1 MADSVRVYNAF
12 LEDDNCG
19 MFFPYVGEKSVL
31 GLTHPQYIFK
41 NKDKHTYAMVALYK
55 FVDTGDAEYLQYL
68 NEKISVCL
76 ATTNTKRNTDS
87 PKIVCFTLNITAIGE
102 SGNVTTADIIVTS
115 DTYQRAR
122 NVYGT
127 RETWTSSDKKKYTG
141 LGIWVDITDYMYVM
155 SKTFN
160 SLSTNSCPLDVE
172 HYPSSYSAEYLS
184 NDNAVSEKNIC
195 NNLNTINSKTLC
207 TGIASTIDYDNA
219 IRDII
224 KIIDGQ
230 PHKYPSNTVT
240 YNPTYTPSAAGT
252 EETVA
257 PFGIRVNNEY
267 KFLSLDSINK
277 TFSVP
282 AEGIYQLQIKN
293 GFYLIQGETR
303 LDVKVYVNND
313 EVREMSFSTYLTSNQ
328 EGLTTPSK
336 AIKNTFST
344 NAYIAHLQPTDRIKI
359 TATWG
364 NNANLRIENET
375 MVTVT
380 AMQFNMYKRNV
391 IQ

>member
-1 MADSVRVYNAF
+1 MADSVKVYNAF
-12 LEDDNCG
+12 LEDDDCG

-55 FVDTGDAEYLQYL
+55 FVDTGDVEYLQYL

-76 ATTNTKRNTDS
+76 ATTNAKGNTDS
-87 PKIVCFTLNITAIGE
+87 PKILCFTLNITAIGE
-102 SGNVTTADIIVTS
+102 SGNVTSADIIVTT
-115 DTYQRAR
+115 DTYHRAR
-122 NVYGT
+122 DTYGT
-127 RETWTSSDKKKYTG
+127 RETWTSSDNKTYTG

-160 SLSTNSCPLDVE
+160 SLSTNSCPIDAE

-195 NNLNTINSKTLC
+195 NNLNTINAKTLC
-207 TGIASTIDYDNA
+207 TGLASTIGYDDA
-219 IRDII
+219 IDTIN

-257 PFGIRVNNEY
+257 PFGIRINNEY
-267 KFLSLDSINK
+267 KFLSLDNVNK

-313 EVREMSFSTYLTSNQ
+313 EVREMSYSTYLTSNQ

-344 NAYIAHLQPTDRIKI
+344 NAYTVHLKPSDKIKI
-359 TATWG
+359 TTTWG
-364 NNANLRIENET
+364 NNTNLRIENET
-375 MVTVT
+375 MLTVT
-380 AMQFNMYKRNV
+380 AMQFNMYTHKSF
-391 IQ
+391 Q

>member
-1 MADSVRVYNAF
+1 MADSVKVYNAF
-12 LEDDNCG
+12 LEDDDCG

-55 FVDTGDAEYLQYL
+55 FVDTGDVEYLQYL

-76 ATTNTKRNTDS
+76 ATTNAKGNTDS
-87 PKIVCFTLNITAIGE
+87 PKILCFTLNITAIGE
-102 SGNVTTADIIVTS
+102 SGNVTSADIIVTT
-115 DTYQRAR
+115 DTYHIAR
-122 NVYGT
+122 DTYGT
-127 RETWTSSDKKKYTG
+127 RETWTSSDNKTYTG

-160 SLSTNSCPLDVE
+160 SLSTNSCPIDAE

-195 NNLNTINSKTLC
+195 NNLNTINAKTLC
-207 TGIASTIDYDNA
+207 TGLASTIGYDDA
-219 IRDII
+219 IDTIN

-257 PFGIRVNNEY
+257 PFGIRINNEY
-267 KFLSLDSINK
+267 KFLSLDNVNK

-313 EVREMSFSTYLTSNQ
+313 EVREMSYSTYLTSNQ

-344 NAYIAHLQPTDRIKI
+344 NAYTVHLKPSDKIKI

-364 NNANLRIENET
+364 NNTNLRIENET
-375 MVTVT
+375 MLTVT
-380 AMQFNMYKRNV
+380 AMQFNMYTHKTF
-391 IQ
+391 Q